1 MNRTLQTTL
10 SLILVAALFTAC
22 LPEEPP
28 VPKRISVRYQV
39 TGLDSEITRGDDAIT
54 LDEVKLVLDKFNL
67 QTGSDA
73 TLETNPDVIVLHYND
88 NSGLDET
95 VLQNNIGYDDFSRFR
110 AIRLFVAEPKED
122 DVVQDADLKTINDS
136 WSTVIKGTYNGNSF
150 TFKSKLTFDKL
161 YEFEEVAELTADKE
175 TLLIRILTNVENWVV
190 DAQTDQILDPTRSEN
205 TSAINANIEASLEVE
220 GSAVTTLPFGQ

>member
-1 MNRTLQTTL
+1 MNRTIQTTL

-28 VPKRISVRYQV
+28 VPKRISLRYQV
-39 TGLDSEITRGDDAIT
+39 TGLDSEITRGDDTIY

-73 TLETNPDVIVLHYND
+73 TLSTNPDVIVLAYND

-122 DVVQDADLKTINDS
+122 DVVQDSDLKTVNDS
-136 WSTVIKGTYNGNSF
+136 WSTVIKGTYNGNAF
-150 TFKSKLTFDKL
+150 TFKSKLAFDKL
-161 YEFEEVAELTADKE
+161 YEFEEVAELTGDKE
-175 TLLIRILTNVENWVV
+175 TLLVRILTEASEWVL
-190 DAQTDQILDPTRSEN
+190 DAETDQIIDPTRSEN
-205 TSAINANIEASLEVE
+205 ASAINANIEASLKVE